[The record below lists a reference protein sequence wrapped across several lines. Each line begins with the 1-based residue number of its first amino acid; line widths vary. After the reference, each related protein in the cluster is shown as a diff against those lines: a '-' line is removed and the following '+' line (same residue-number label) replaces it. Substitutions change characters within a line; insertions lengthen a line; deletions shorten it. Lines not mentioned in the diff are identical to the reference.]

1 MSDPRLSAIGALLG
15 GAPDHLVERSA
26 AARAEAQGVAVDEVL
41 AAWSGGGELAPA
53 ATVVQEAPPPP
64 VSSPV
69 PAAPAQAPVVAEPVP
84 ALVFEQTAAATLETI
99 EEEAEPVD
107 PASLADRI
115 RLGAKIGAGIGAV
128 LGLLVL
134 VAESPLVV
142 GRLSQTTAAGG
153 PAVEVTWTAVAATAA
168 IWAAAGSI
176 ITMAARGLGRFR
188 SPSYDTLT
196 TPLGSALSG
205 GFVGLVLGSGLGGV
219 MYATAES
226 SLSGTKLIAVGSGN
240 VLGLLAASAV
250 VGAAIGG
257 IGQATA
263 QPAALVGGEAEDA
276 ATVKRRLSDAI
287 LLPVAATVVILV
299 IVVSFG
305 WLLLIYSGFAPL
317 IAILVAIGTLA
328 FATLM
333 ASRPNLRVTRN
344 EVLAAAAGV
353 GVVLLMIALIA
364 ASISD
369 GGGEESPDDHA
380 HVGITLVR

>member
-1 MSDPRLSAIGALLG
+1 M
-15 GAPDHLVERSA
+15 VERSA
-26 AARAEAQGVAVDEVL
+26 AARAEAQGVALEEVL
-41 AAWSGGGELAPA
+41 SAWSGGGEPAPA

-64 VSSPV
+64 VSAPV
-69 PAAPAQAPVVAEPVP
+69 PAAPAPAPVATEPLP
-84 ALVFEQTAAATLETI
+84 APVFEHAAVAAAETV
-99 EEEAEPVD
+99 EEEAEPID

-115 RLGAKIGAGIGAV
+115 RLGAKTGAGIGAV

-142 GRLSQTTAAGG
+142 GRLSQTTASGG

-168 IWAAAGSI
+168 VWAVAGSI

-196 TPLGSALSG
+196 TPLGSFLSG
-205 GFVGLVLGSGLGGV
+205 GFIGLVLGSGLGGV
-219 MYATAES
+219 MYATAEP
-226 SLSGTKLIAVGSGN
+226 SLSGTRLIAVGQAT
-240 VLGLLAASAV
+240 VLGLLAASAMI
-250 VGAAIGG
+250 GAAIGG

-305 WLLLIYSGFAPL
+305 SLLLLYSGFAPL

-328 FATLM
+328 FAALM

-380 HVGITLVR
+380 QAETILVR